1 MEAVLDLYAQ
11 AYDAARPVV
20 CFDELPYQMVAET
33 REPLPAAPGKPA
45 RYDYEYRRMGTCNLF
60 ACFEPKAGRRQIRV
74 TQRRTSGDFAE
85 AMRWLIDEGY
95 PEAETVRVVPDNLNT
110 HTGAAG
116 ALWAGTK
123 RLRLRKHD
131 ASCAR
136 WRSIT
141 RQSTDRWLNQGEI
154 AWSVLT
160 QQCLERRIG
169 DIETLRREVGAWERE
184 RNAAKATVQWRF
196 GGEKA
201 RVKLARLYPSYL
213 LS

>member
-1 MEAVLDLYAQ
+1 MI
-11 AYDAARPVV
+11 
-20 CFDELPYQMVAET
+20 CT
-33 REPLPAAPGKPA
+33 RKRTTRHVPWFVSTS
-45 RYDYEYRRMGTCNLF
+45 YRIRWWRKHGNPCPPHRGNRRATTTSIGAWGTCNLF